1 MQDVVKLAQ
10 DLVDSNATL
19 DDILPLAVKVCEGG
33 LRVFGPYTGTYMCPG
48 FMKAYIPVVRSW
60 NSQLAVIV

>member
-1 MQDVVKLAQ
+1 MQEVVKLAQ

-19 DDILPLAVKVCEGG
+19 DDILPMAVKVCEDA

-48 FMKAYIPVVRSW
+48 FMKTYVPVVRK
-60 NSQLAVIV
+60 LAVIV